1 MKRLLVVPVV
11 MMFLLT
17 AFVPASSADTPN
29 VVFMGQGQSS
39 ALDLSVPL
47 LNALPTSLLSGILG
61 NLGALGKG
69 ITAGH
74 TENTFE
80 GLTNPSVNGLALGL
94 CGLLGQNLLS
104 LPATGGTLPGTLP
117 ALGGLPNLGG
127 ICNGQTQATSSSV
140 GNHGSTNQI
149 CQTLNI
155 AILQISTACS
165 QSYSTIDG
173 GRPVSQNNAG
183 VAEIKVALLPD
194 VLGSLGLSNLLS
206 SLGLGNLLGGGVTNT
221 AGGLPVVS
229 SLPVGPLV
237 DSLIGGLL
245 KPVAGGAGVPLA
257 SNDLVSTLTNTLQ
270 GVLGGV
276 GNLIDIKLGTGSS
289 VLSNNGAA
297 TQETTQAAGAH
308 IGLIANL
315 IQIDVGAAN
324 STVVWNDAT
333 GQATSDAAPAI
344 ANIHIA
350 NPLGGGDLLN
360 LPLTLPTLNGL
371 LGGLGGGLS
380 QADQSGNL
388 TLLAGTPLETT
399 IKIASAT
406 PHSTGRNV
414 TASSDGVSILALKGL
429 GASTAG
435 GTDGGLRLRLASSSA
450 SVAGDI
456 LKVQAAAP
464 SLPITG
470 GPTYVFL
477 AGAAFM
483 AVAAAHVIRN
493 SRRLRAGAGA
503 GR

>member
-17 AFVPASSADTPN
+17 ALVPAASADTPH
-29 VVFMGQGQSS
+29 VVFMGQGQSN
-39 ALDLSVPL
+39 ALNLSVPL
-47 LNALPTSLLSGILG
+47 LNSLPTGLLSGLLG

-74 TENTFE
+74 TESTFE
-80 GLTNPSVNGLALGL
+80 GLTNPSVNGLAIGL

-117 ALGGLPNLGG
+117 ALGGLPSLGG

-140 GNHGSTNQI
+140 GSHGSTT
-149 CQTLNI
+149 QTCSDLNV
-155 AILQISTACS
+155 AILIIKTACS

-183 VAEIKVALLPD
+183 VAEIDVALLPN
-194 VLGSLGLSNLLS
+194 VLGGLGLNSLLG
-206 SLGLGNLLGGGVTNT
+206 SLGLGNLLGSSGTTGT
-221 AGGLPVVS
+221 AGSLPIVSQLPVA
-229 SLPVGPLV
+229 PLV
-237 DSLIGGLL
+237 DNLLNGLL
-245 KPVAGGAGVPLA
+245 KGVAGSAGVPLA
-257 SNDLVSTLTNTLQ
+257 TNDLVGTLTNTLQ
-270 GVLGGV
+270 QVLGNA
-276 GNLIDIKLGTGSS
+276 GNLVTIRLGSGSS
-289 VLSNNGAA
+289 VLSNNGSA

-308 IGLIANL
+308 IGLIADL

-324 STVVWNDAT
+324 STVSWNDAT
-333 GQATSDAAPAI
+333 GQASGDASPAI
-344 ANIHIA
+344 ATIKIA
-350 NPLGGGDLLN
+350 NPLGGAPLLD
-360 LPLTLPTLNGL
+360 LPLTIPSVGGL
-371 LGGLGGGLS
+371 LSLGGLT

-406 PHSTGRNV
+406 PHQSGRNV
-414 TASSDGVSILALKGL
+414 TSSSDGVSILALKGL
-429 GASTAG
+429 GASALG
-435 GTDGGLRLRLASSSA
+435 AMDGGLRLRLASSSA

-456 LKVQAAAP
+456 LKVAAAAP

-483 AVAAAHVIRN
+483 AVAAAHVIRS
-493 SRRLRAGAGA
+493 SRRLRTGAKG
-503 GR
+503 

>member
-1 MKRLLVVPVV
+1 MKRLLVVPVA

-47 LNALPTSLLSGILG
+47 LNSLPTGLLSGILG

-74 TENTFE
+74 TETTFE

-117 ALGGLPNLGG
+117 ALGGLPELGG
-127 ICNGQTQATSSSV
+127 LCNGQTQATSSSA
-140 GNHGSTNQI
+140 GNHGSTNQT
-149 CQTLNI
+149 CQTLNV
-155 AILQISTACS
+155 AILQIKTACS
-165 QSYSTIDG
+165 QSLSTIEG
-173 GRPVSQNNAG
+173 GRPVSQSNAG
-183 VAEIKVALLPD
+183 VAEINVALLPN
-194 VLGSLGLSNLLS
+194 VLGGLGLNSLLG
-206 SLGLGNLLGGGVTNT
+206 SLGLGNLLGGGTTGT
-221 AGGLPVVS
+221 AGSLPVVS
-229 SLPVGPLV
+229 QLPVAPLV
-237 DSLIGGLL
+237 DNLLNGLL
-245 KPVAGGAGVPLA
+245 KGVAGNAGVPLA
-257 SNDLVSTLTNTLQ
+257 TNDLVGTLTNTLQ
-270 GVLGGV
+270 QVLGNA
-276 GNLIDIKLGTGSS
+276 GNLITIRLGTGSS
-289 VLSNNGAA
+289 VLSNNGSA

-308 IGLIANL
+308 IGLIADL
-315 IQIDVGAAN
+315 LQIDVGAAN
-324 STVVWNDAT
+324 STVTWNDAT
-333 GQATSDAAPAI
+333 GQASGDASPAI
-344 ANIHIA
+344 ARIKIA
-350 NPLGGGDLLN
+350 NPLGGGSLLD
-360 LPLTLPTLNGL
+360 LPLTLPS
-371 LGGLGGGLS
+371 LGGLLSLGGLT

-399 IKIASAT
+399 IKVASAT
-406 PHSTGRNV
+406 PHQSGRNV
-414 TASSDGVSILALKGL
+414 TSSSDGVSILALKGL
-429 GASTAG
+429 GASSLGAM
-435 GTDGGLRLRLASSSA
+435 DGGLRLRLASSSA

-493 SRRLRAGAGA
+493 SRRIRAAA
-503 GR
+503 SK